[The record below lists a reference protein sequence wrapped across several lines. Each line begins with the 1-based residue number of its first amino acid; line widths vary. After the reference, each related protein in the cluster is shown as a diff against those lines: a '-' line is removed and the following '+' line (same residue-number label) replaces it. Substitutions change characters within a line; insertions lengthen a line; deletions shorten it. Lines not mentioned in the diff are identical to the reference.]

1 MPKIPGMS
9 GREVVKTFQ
18 SLGWQFARQDGSH
31 IVLVKPGE
39 TASLCVPDH
48 KEVRKGTL
56 RGLIRTANLT
66 IDECL
71 AAI

>member
-1 MPKIPGMS
+1 MPKIPAMS
-9 GREVVKTFQ
+9 GREVVKTFE
-18 SLGWQFARQDGSH
+18 SLGWVLDRQNGSH
-31 IVLVKPGE
+31 IVLVKSGE
-39 TASLCVPDH
+39 RASLCVPDH

-66 IDECL
+66 IDEFL

>member
-1 MPKIPGMS
+1 MPKIPAMS
-9 GREVVKTFQ
+9 GREVVKTFE
-18 SLGWQFARQDGSH
+18 SLGWEFARQSVSH
-31 IVLVKPGE
+31 IVLVKAGE
-39 TASLCVPDH
+39 SASLSVPDH

-66 IDECL
+66 VDEFL